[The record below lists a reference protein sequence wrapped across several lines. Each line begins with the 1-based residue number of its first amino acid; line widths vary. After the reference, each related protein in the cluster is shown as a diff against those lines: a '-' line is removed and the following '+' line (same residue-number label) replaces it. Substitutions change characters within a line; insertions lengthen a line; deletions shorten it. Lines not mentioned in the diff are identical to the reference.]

1 MNLLA
6 ALRLCPSALSG
17 VAAACALLA
26 VTAARAQAPAP
37 APADQKVEVSAQP
50 LTDTEQRRRDPV
62 AKTVVGRDEIEK
74 YGDTNLSDVLKR
86 LPGVNMSGGNPRLRG
101 LGSGYT
107 LVLVNGEPAP
117 PGFSL
122 DNLSPSQVERIEITR
137 GPSADQ
143 SAQAVAGT
151 LNIIL
156 REAPR
161 TRQRELRVGIGYA
174 AHRPTLSGNGQ
185 WVTARVR

>member
-1 MNLLA
+1 MNPLA
-6 ALRLCPSALSG
+6 ALRVCPTALRG
-17 VAAACALLA
+17 VAVACALMA
-26 VTAARAQAPAP
+26 ITSARAQAPTP
-37 APADQKVEVSAQP
+37 APADQKVEISAQP

-122 DNLSPSQVERIEITR
+122 DNLSPSQVERPGR
-137 GPSADQ
+137 GWHAEHHPAR
-143 SAQAVAGT
+143 G
-151 LNIIL
+151 
-156 REAPR
+156 
-161 TRQRELRVGIGYA
+161 A
-174 AHRPTLSGNGQ
+174 AHPP
-185 WVTARVR
+185 A